1 MRALLSIVVLAGIT
15 LASSLPAWAGA
26 PTDELRRHTD
36 RVVEILKSP
45 RLGPAER
52 RAAVRDLALDVF
64 DVAETARRALGPHW
78 QRRTPAEREEF
89 VGLFRDLLEQS
100 YVSRIDE
107 YGGERVEYVAE
118 RIDGDSAVVR
128 AQIVTKAGTAVPVES
143 RLARKAGRWLIYD
156 ILIENVSLVGNYR
169 AQFDR
174 VIRTSSYEE
183 LVKRLKERGA
193 PPGGKPPAAP
203 PR

>member
-107 YGGERVEYVAE
+107 YGGERVEYVA
-118 RIDGDSAVVR
+118 
-128 AQIVTKAGTAVPVES
+128 KAGTAVPVES

-193 PPGGKPPAAP
+193 PPGGKPPAAA